1 MRRLMFLPGL
11 LMIAA
16 CTTGVAG
23 PDTAAAYLGT
33 HPTTASSIAR
43 AIRDGHVIAAMDR
56 EQVVASVG
64 APIRRQTY
72 GDYEVWLYRSDRFHQ
87 GAASHGAT
95 LVRMTFNRGR
105 VASIEY
111 L

>member
-1 MRRLMFLPGL
+1 MRGLMILPV

-16 CTTGVAG
+16 CMTGVAP
-23 PDTAAAYLGT
+23 PDPAAAYLGA
-33 HPTTASSIAR
+33 HPTTERPIAK

-64 APIRRQTY
+64 PPVRRQQY
-72 GDYEVWLYRSDRFHQ
+72 GDYEVWLYRSSRFHQ
-87 GAASHGAT
+87 GASGHGAT
-95 LVRMTFNRGR
+95 LVRVIFNRGR